1 MTATVLI
8 VQVRAIS
15 VGTSWPPA
23 LARRGLLHVLGTAG
37 VSGRMAKTATSSPHK
52 SSIPPGKP
60 TALGERVV
68 RGFLKTVD
76 PNRRL
81 TKKLHKAGS
90 WPVNPWPALVSARCK
105 MPTSS
110 TT

>member
-1 MTATVLI
+1 
-8 VQVRAIS
+8 
-15 VGTSWPPA
+15 
-23 LARRGLLHVLGTAG
+23 
-37 VSGRMAKTATSSPHK
+37 MAKTATPSPRK
-52 SSIPPGKP
+52 SSIPPGKQ

-81 TKKLHKAGS
+81 TKKLHKSGS
-90 WPVNPWPALVSARCK
+90 WKANPWTALVSARCK